1 MKNQRNYCPYCMTP
15 ISGNASCPNCGLTAG
30 TYVPS
35 PHHLRPGTVLMDRYL
50 VGRVLG
56 EGGFGITYIGC
67 DLRLELKVAIKEY
80 YPVDKASRN
89 ATISPE
95 LTGYSVGPAR
105 EGFER
110 GKKKFL
116 NEARAMAKMDK
127 QQVIVSVRDFFEA
140 NNTAYIVM
148 EYIEGTTFTELVAQ
162 RGGRLSPQE
171 LFPMIEPLF
180 RALST
185 LHEGGLIHRDISPD
199 NLMLENGEVRLI
211 DFGCARESEH
221 GEETLTITLKHGY
234 APIEQYQQKGQGPW
248 TDVYALCATIY
259 FCLVGKKPPQ
269 ALDRIGGESDL
280 MLPSKLG
287 IAITPQQE
295 AAILRGLNLSPR
307 GRFQTMEE
315 LHGALY
321 PAVVPDPV
329 PPDPVPPEPVPPEPV
344 PPEPVPPE
352 PVPPEPVP
360 PDPVADIT
368 SDIPTPSRFRQY
380 LAGKG
385 RYVALGGVFVL
396 AAAICLAGLLLGGG
410 APEQAPVEPVEPV
423 EEVAAQ
429 PSQID
434 PAAVDWENAH
444 ILTSL
449 DMSADGFQRLMGN
462 PSITALVAPAGLE
475 GTLPCQKDGSPVSL
489 TKPLRID
496 QGATLRIQALI
507 VEEGGFLEVY
517 GTLDARYSQL
527 QLRGQDTRLFF
538 PNGAAGCFQAAN
550 CSLWMETSPNMSAA
564 DLTFARE
571 AGAYVVIFQEDLDGA
586 QEVSTLEELKA
597 AQDCRLLS
605 GIKITRD
612 IVLDEGLSFSC
623 PVYICEGVTLSAA
636 PQEPGADLYQPL
648 SMYSSRA
655 VLVNYGDLSVP
666 FLWMGAGASALNFGT
681 IDSSLWMDWE
691 GNACVFWNAGQA
703 ALDGLSRV
711 WKGMFLNACT
721 GALETP
727 DMYIVS
733 GSALVNLGQILVQP
747 VSPEL
752 GGEELY
758 LQTGAILYNY
768 GSITVAENAALV
780 NCGILRNQGELD
792 VQEKGILRNSF
803 LVENQGGTIKAA
815 QSAELSGIGN
825 QVQGV
830 YCSTG
835 GAIDLQCGDLP
846 TIYPILSDEEMEQ
859 LSAAPKADTAEELA
873 ALLADPQV
881 EAIAISSDFAYS
893 GHLTLTKD
901 LYLTGKLSLGEGHLT
916 AIGCKL
922 ILAEGGALE
931 AQDLSLLERT
941 VVQLEGGTLSLPDG
955 GGLLLDQSLLLDN
968 GGQLYAP
975 GADIQLRQEAAIGV
989 RDSGNF
995 LFADGSAFRL
1005 EGRSA
1010 CLLGHLG
1017 ALALTDVSLEA
1028 DSSLIALNNYAIFRN
1043 SSITLENQGQL
1054 VGSGA
1059 TMNMDACSLTVAQ
1072 NADANLREC
1081 NLVFANTV
1089 LRNDGNLFFN
1099 GWDEY
1104 SVQLKDS
1111 QIYNNQS
1118 FFLFLPMTF
1127 AGDETAIYNRG
1138 ELYTNRALPSDRVI
1152 GNAPRQE

>member
-269 ALDRIGGESDL
+269 ALDRIGGDSDL
-280 MLPSKLG
+280 LLPSKLG

-321 PAVVPDPV
+321 AA
-329 PPDPVPPEPVPPEPV
+329 VPPEPVPPEPV

-380 LAGKG
+380 LGGKG
-385 RYVALGGVFVL
+385 RYIALGGVFVL
-396 AAAICLAGLLLGGG
+396 AAIICLAGLLLGGG

-423 EEVAAQ
+423 EEVSAQ

-434 PAAVDWENAH
+434 PAAVDWESAY

-475 GTLPCQKDGSPVSL
+475 GTLPRQADGSPVSL

-496 QGATLRIQALI
+496 QGATLGIEALI

-538 PNGAAGCFQAAN
+538 PNGAAGCLQAAN

-623 PVYICEGVTLSAA
+623 PVYICEGVTLSAV
-636 PQEPGADLYQPL
+636 PQEPGEDSYQAL
-648 SMYSSRA
+648 CMYSSRA
-655 VLVNYGDLSVP
+655 VLVNYGDLSLP
-666 FLWMGAGASALNFGT
+666 SIWMGAGASALNFGT

-752 GGEELY
+752 GGEGLY
-758 LQTGAILYNY
+758 LQTGASLYNN

-780 NCGILRNQGELD
+780 NCGILRNQGKLN

-815 QSAELSGIGN
+815 QSAELSGMAN

-835 GAIDLQCGDLP
+835 GTIDLQCDNLP
-846 TIYPILSDEEMEQ
+846 TIYPILSDEEMAQ

-881 EAIAISSDFAYS
+881 EAVAISSDFAYS

-931 AQDLSLLERT
+931 AQDLSLLERA

-1017 ALALTDVSLEA
+1017 ALALTEVSLEA
-1028 DSSLIALNNYAIFRN
+1028 DNSLIALNNHAIFRN
-1043 SSITLENQGQL
+1043 SSITLEHQGQL

>member
-1 MKNQRNYCPYCMTP
+1 MKTNRKNYCPYCMTP
-15 ISGNASCPNCGLTAG
+15 VAEEGSCPSCGLTAG
-30 TYVPS
+30 AYVPA
-35 PHHLRPGTVLMDRYL
+35 PHHLRPGTVLMDRYM

-89 ATISPE
+89 AAISPE
-95 LTGYSVGPAR
+95 LMGYSVGPAR

-162 RGGRLSPQE
+162 RGGRIPPQE

-185 LHEGGLIHRDISPD
+185 LHKGGLIHRDISPD

-221 GEETLTITLKHGY
+221 GDETLTITLKHGY

-269 ALDRIGGESDL
+269 SLDRIGGDSDL
-280 MLPSKLG
+280 LLPSKLG
-287 IAITPQQE
+287 VAISPQQE

-307 GRFQTMEE
+307 GRFQTMDE

-321 PAVVPDPV
+321 AAVPPEPV
-329 PPDPVPPEPVPPEPV
+329 PPEPVPPEPVPPEPV

-360 PDPVADIT
+360 PDPVVDLP
-368 SDIPTPSRFRQY
+368 DIPTPSRFRQY
-380 LAGKG
+380 LGGKG

-410 APEQAPVEPVEPV
+410 APEQVPVEPVEPV
-423 EEVAAQ
+423 EEVLAQ

-444 ILTSL
+444 ILTGL
-449 DMSADGFQRLMGN
+449 DMSADGFQRLIRN

-496 QGATLRIQALI
+496 EGATLRIEALI

-517 GTLDARYSQL
+517 GTLDARYSEL
-527 QLRGQDTRLFF
+527 RLRGQDTRLFF
-538 PNGAAGCFQAAN
+538 PDGAAGCLQAAN

-605 GIKITRD
+605 GIKITQD

-636 PQEPGADLYQPL
+636 PQEPGADLYQAL

-655 VLVNYGDLSVP
+655 VLVNYGDLSLP
-666 FLWMGAGASALNFGT
+666 SIWMGAGASALNFGT

-703 ALDGLSRV
+703 ALNDLPRV
-711 WKGMFLNACT
+711 LKGMFLNACSGT
-721 GALETP
+721 LETP

-747 VSPEL
+747 VSSEFS
-752 GGEELY
+752 GEELY

-815 QSAELSGIGN
+815 QSAELCGMAN

-835 GAIDLQCGDLP
+835 GTINLQCGNQP
-846 TIYPILSDEEMEQ
+846 TIYPILSHEEMAQ

-931 AQDLSLLERT
+931 AQDLSLLERA

-1072 NADANLREC
+1072 NADAHLREC

-1111 QIYNNQS
+1111 QLYNNQS

-1138 ELYTNRALPSDRVI
+1138 ELYTSRALPSGRVI
-1152 GNAPRQE
+1152 GNAPRQD

>member
-1 MKNQRNYCPYCMTP
+1 MTP

-307 GRFQTMEE
+307 GRFQTMDE

-321 PAVVPDPV
+321 AA
-329 PPDPVPPEPVPPEPV
+329 VPPEPVPPEPV
-344 PPEPVPPE
+344 PPEPV
-352 PVPPEPVP
+352 V

-368 SDIPTPSRFRQY
+368 SDVVDPPDIPTLSRLRQY
-380 LAGKG
+380 LGGKG
-385 RYVALGGVFVL
+385 RYIALGGVFVL
-396 AAAICLAGLLLGGG
+396 AAIICLAGLLLGGG
-410 APEQAPVEPVEPV
+410 APEQAPVEPVE
-423 EEVAAQ
+423 EVSAQ

-449 DMSADGFQRLMGN
+449 DMSADGFQRLMED
-462 PSITALVAPAGLE
+462 PAVSALVLPGE
-475 GTLPCQKDGSPVSL
+475 MEWTLRGAAL
-489 TKPLRID
+489 TKPLRVE
-496 QGATLRIQALI
+496 QGATLRIEALI

-517 GTLDARYSQL
+517 GTLDARYSEL
-527 QLRGQDTRLFF
+527 RLRGQDTRLFF
-538 PNGAAGCFQAAN
+538 PDGAAGCLQAAN

-564 DLTFARE
+564 DLTSARE
-571 AGAYVVIFQEDLDGA
+571 GGAYVVIFQEDLDGA

-636 PQEPGADLYQPL
+636 PQEPGEDSYQAL

-703 ALDGLSRV
+703 ALNDLPRV
-711 WKGMFLNACT
+711 LKGMFLNACSGT
-721 GALETP
+721 LETP

-747 VSPEL
+747 VSRRKP
-752 GGEELY
+752 
-758 LQTGAILYNY
+758 
-768 GSITVAENAALV
+768 V
-780 NCGILRNQGELD
+780 
-792 VQEKGILRNSF
+792 
-803 LVENQGGTIKAA
+803 
-815 QSAELSGIGN
+815 
-825 QVQGV
+825 
-830 YCSTG
+830 
-835 GAIDLQCGDLP
+835 
-846 TIYPILSDEEMEQ
+846 
-859 LSAAPKADTAEELA
+859 
-873 ALLADPQV
+873 
-881 EAIAISSDFAYS
+881 
-893 GHLTLTKD
+893 
-901 LYLTGKLSLGEGHLT
+901 
-916 AIGCKL
+916 
-922 ILAEGGALE
+922 
-931 AQDLSLLERT
+931 
-941 VVQLEGGTLSLPDG
+941 
-955 GGLLLDQSLLLDN
+955 
-968 GGQLYAP
+968 
-975 GADIQLRQEAAIGV
+975 
-989 RDSGNF
+989 
-995 LFADGSAFRL
+995 
-1005 EGRSA
+1005 
-1010 CLLGHLG
+1010 
-1017 ALALTDVSLEA
+1017 
-1028 DSSLIALNNYAIFRN
+1028 
-1043 SSITLENQGQL
+1043 
-1054 VGSGA
+1054 
-1059 TMNMDACSLTVAQ
+1059 
-1072 NADANLREC
+1072 
-1081 NLVFANTV
+1081 
-1089 LRNDGNLFFN
+1089 
-1099 GWDEY
+1099 
-1104 SVQLKDS
+1104 
-1111 QIYNNQS
+1111 
-1118 FFLFLPMTF
+1118 
-1127 AGDETAIYNRG
+1127 
-1138 ELYTNRALPSDRVI
+1138 
-1152 GNAPRQE
+1152 

>member
-1 MKNQRNYCPYCMTP
+1 MTP
-15 ISGNASCPNCGLTAG
+15 VAEEGSCPSCGLTAG
-30 TYVPS
+30 AYVPA
-35 PHHLRPGTVLMDRYL
+35 PHHLRPGTVLMDRYM

-162 RGGRLSPQE
+162 RGGRLAPQE

-185 LHEGGLIHRDISPD
+185 LHKGGLIHRDISPD

-221 GEETLTITLKHGY
+221 GDETLTITLKHGY

-269 ALDRIGGESDL
+269 SLDRIGGDSDL
-280 MLPSKLG
+280 LLPSKLG
-287 IAITPQQE
+287 VAISPQQE

-307 GRFQTMEE
+307 GRFQTMDE

-321 PAVVPDPV
+321 AA
-329 PPDPVPPEPVPPEPV
+329 VPPEPV
-344 PPEPVPPE
+344 
-352 PVPPEPVP
+352 
-360 PDPVADIT
+360 ADLP
-368 SDIPTPSRFRQY
+368 DIPTPSRLRQY

-385 RYVALGGVFVL
+385 RYIALGGVFVL
-396 AAAICLAGLLLGGG
+396 AAIICLAGLLLGGG
-410 APEQAPVEPVEPV
+410 APEQAPVEPVE
-423 EEVAAQ
+423 EVSAQ

-434 PAAVDWENAH
+434 PAAVDWESAY

-496 QGATLRIQALI
+496 EGSTLGIEALI

-538 PNGAAGCFQAAN
+538 PDGAAGCFQAAN

-703 ALDGLSRV
+703 ALDGLPRV
-711 WKGMFLNACT
+711 LKGMFLNACSGT
-721 GALETP
+721 LETP

-747 VSPEL
+747 VSSEFS
-752 GGEELY
+752 GEELY
-758 LQTGAILYNY
+758 LQTGAILYNN

-846 TIYPILSDEEMEQ
+846 TIYPILSDEEMAQ

-931 AQDLSLLERT
+931 AQDLSLLEHT

-955 GGLLLDQSLLLDN
+955 GGLLLDQSLLLAN

-1111 QIYNNQS
+1111 QLYNNQS
-1118 FFLFLPMTF
+1118 FFLFLPITF

>member
-180 RALST
+180 QALST

-221 GEETLTITLKHGY
+221 GDETLTITLKHGY

-280 MLPSKLG
+280 LLPSKLG
-287 IAITPQQE
+287 VAITPQQE
-295 AAILRGLNLSPR
+295 AAIFRGLNLSPR

-321 PAVVPDPV
+321 PAVWPDSVPPEPV
-329 PPDPVPPEPVPPEPV
+329 PPEPAPPEPVPPEPV
-344 PPEPVPPE
+344 PPQPVV
-352 PVPPEPVP
+352 PV
-360 PDPVADIT
+360 
-368 SDIPTPSRFRQY
+368 
-380 LAGKG
+380 KG
-385 RYVALGGVFVL
+385 RYVILGGVLVL
-396 AAAICLAGLLLGGG
+396 AVAIGLAALLPDSN
-410 APEQAPVEPVEPV
+410 APVQAPVQET
-423 EEVAAQ
+423 AAQ
-429 PSQID
+429 PSQT
-434 PAAVDWENAH
+434 PAPEVDWDAAYTLAAQD
-444 ILTSL
+444 LTAEGL
-449 DMSADGFQRLMGN
+449 QRLMED
-462 PSITALVAPAGLE
+462 PAVSALVLPGE
-475 GTLPCQKDGSPVSL
+475 MEWTLRGAAL
-489 TKPLRID
+489 TKPLRVE
-496 QGATLRIQALI
+496 QGATLRVQELS
-507 VEEGGFLEVY
+507 VEDGGFLEVY
-517 GTLDARYSQL
+517 GLLDARYGS
-527 QLRGQDTRLFF
+527 LRLWGESARLAF
-538 PNGAAGCFQAAN
+538 PNGVEGCFRGERS
-550 CSLWMETSPNMSAA
+550 SLWLETSMNMTVA
-564 DLTFARE
+564 DLAFARE
-571 AGAYVVIFQEDLDGA
+571 DRAYTLIFQEDLDGA

-605 GIKITRD
+605 GIKITQD

-636 PQEPGADLYQPL
+636 PQEPGADLYQAL

-655 VLVNYGDLSVP
+655 VLVNYGDLSLP
-666 FLWMGAGASALNFGT
+666 SIWMGAGASALNFGT
-681 IDSSLWMDWE
+681 IDSSLWMDWD
-691 GNACVFWNAGQA
+691 GDACVFWNAGQA
-703 ALDGLSRV
+703 ALNGLPRV
-711 WKGMFLNACT
+711 WKGMFLNACSGT
-721 GALETP
+721 LETP

-747 VSPEL
+747 VLPEL
-752 GGEELY
+752 GGEGLY
-758 LQTGAILYNY
+758 LQTGASLYNY

-780 NCGILRNQGELD
+780 NCGILRNQGKLN

-803 LVENQGGTIKAA
+803 LVENQGGTIQAA
-815 QSAELSGIGN
+815 QSAELCGMAN

-835 GAIDLQCGDLP
+835 GAIDLQCGNQP
-846 TIYPILSDEEMEQ
+846 TIYPILSHEEMAQ

-881 EAIAISSDFAYS
+881 EAVAISGDFAYS
-893 GHLTLTKD
+893 DHLTLTKD
-901 LYLTGKLSLGEGHLT
+901 LYITGKLSLGEGHLT

-931 AQDLSLLERT
+931 AQDLSLLEHT
-941 VVQLEGGTLSLPDG
+941 VVQLEGGTLSLPNKG
-955 GGLLLDQSLLLDN
+955 SLLLDGSLLLAS

-995 LFADGSAFRL
+995 LFADGSSFRL

-1059 TMNMDACSLTVAQ
+1059 TMNMDACSLTIAQ
-1072 NADANLREC
+1072 HADAFLQNC
-1081 NLVFANTV
+1081 NLVFTNTV
-1089 LRNDGNLFFN
+1089 LRNDGNLFFT

-1118 FFLFLPMTF
+1118 FFLFLPITF